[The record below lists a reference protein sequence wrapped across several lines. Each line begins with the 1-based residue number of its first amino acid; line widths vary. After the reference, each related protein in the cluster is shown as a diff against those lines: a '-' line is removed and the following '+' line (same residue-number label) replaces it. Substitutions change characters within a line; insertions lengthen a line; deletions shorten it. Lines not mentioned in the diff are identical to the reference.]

1 MLFRSLFSKELY
13 NSRGGQIN
21 LVTYLDTCFEI
32 VPETR
37 FYDTSGN
44 GGSKKTYK
52 SWNNIS
58 EKTIKPTMLS
68 HPFILIS
75 KPNTISLL
83 EKWGLNYRF
92 DFWNFEYDSIIEH
105 EERMNAIEDFTKR
118 VMNMSIP
125 ELKEFQNDYFHF
137 TKNNYNI
144 MLNDMYIKS
153 VKLINEKI

>member
-1 MLFRSLFSKELY
+1 MLFR
-13 NSRGGQIN
+13 
-21 LVTYLDTCFEI
+21 
-32 VPETR
+32 
-37 FYDTSGN
+37 
-44 GGSKKTYK
+44 
-52 SWNNIS
+52 
-58 EKTIKPTMLS
+58 
-68 HPFILIS
+68 
-75 KPNTISLL
+75 
-83 EKWGLNYRF
+83 
-92 DFWNFEYDSIIEH
+92 SIIEH